1 MLNLFPD
8 GAPLPLLL
16 LLSAVIA
23 YFCGCFNGAVIVS
36 KYILRDDVR
45 NHGSGNAGLTN
56 FFRTFGGPLTFVVIL
71 CDVLKAVI
79 ALLVSK
85 WLFYSGFTIFI
96 SADAT
101 AAYWDTFAKYWAG
114 LFCLLG
120 HMFPC
125 MFHFKGGKGILSGGT
140 IAIMIDWRVALVVWG
155 GFLILT
161 VLTRYVSLGS
171 LWSGASFPFITW
183 YCYPDPAIIVL
194 GFLLGGLVVW
204 KHRAN
209 IQRLLAGN
217 ENKLSFHKKE
227 A

>member
-16 LLSAVIA
+16 ALSAVIA

-96 SADAT
+96 SADFT

-140 IAIMIDWRVALVVWG
+140 IAIMIDWRVAVVVWG
-155 GFLILT
+155 GFLLLT
-161 VLTRYVSLGS
+161 ILTRYVSLGS

-204 KHRAN
+204 KHRTN

-217 ENKLSFHKKE
+217 ENKLSFHKKK

>member
-16 LLSAVIA
+16 VLSAVIA

-140 IAIMIDWRVALVVWG
+140 IAIMIDWRVAVVVWG
-155 GFLILT
+155 GFLLLT
-161 VLTRYVSLGS
+161 ILTRYVSLGS

-204 KHRAN
+204 KHRTN

-217 ENKLSFHKKE
+217 ENKLSFHKKK